1 MSVSFMIMMS
11 IVYIAMLFAATMY
24 NHHKKQKT
32 LFIGSAFALAVYVVT
47 HLGNTLWLSK
57 LPLEEQIA
65 THYLYFAAM
74 QVILAVGLFVTSRN
88 EMRVIMSLT
97 IGLLAMEVLL
107 GYMVHIDRNEVA
119 LNGAAIPNFAGESA
133 WLLWDL
139 RDWISQ
145 LTTATILLALT
156 LPPIYQLSKDL
167 LNTEAFEIWE
177 DVEKYLAK
185 FTPSKRIERANV
197 FMEVALKNMFE
208 SKNNERDKLITSIG
222 IAILNEAIR
231 ESCYEPKRTKPV
243 SLFGRFVYWLR
254 S

>member
-1 MSVSFMIMMS
+1 MTVSFMFT
-11 IVYIAMLFAATMY
+11 VALLYIAVFFTATMY
-24 NHHKKQKT
+24 NHIKGRRD
-32 LFIGSAFALAVYVVT
+32 LFISSAFVLFMYVAS
-47 HLGNTLWLSK
+47 HLGTTLWLSSLSFEQV
-57 LPLEEQIA
+57 LPV
-65 THYLYFAAM
+65 HYLFYAASSGL
-74 QVILAVGLFVTSRN
+74 LALGLFVLNRKKL
-88 EMRVIMSLT
+88 RIIMAIT
-97 IGLLAMEVLL
+97 ISLLALEALL
-107 GYMVHIDRNEVA
+107 GYAVHIDRNVVA
-119 LNGAAIPNFAGESA
+119 LNGAVMPNAAGTTK

-139 RDWISQ
+139 RNYLSQ
-145 LTTATILLALT
+145 FSSFAVLLGVT
-156 LPPIYQLSKDL
+156 LPPIYQISKDL